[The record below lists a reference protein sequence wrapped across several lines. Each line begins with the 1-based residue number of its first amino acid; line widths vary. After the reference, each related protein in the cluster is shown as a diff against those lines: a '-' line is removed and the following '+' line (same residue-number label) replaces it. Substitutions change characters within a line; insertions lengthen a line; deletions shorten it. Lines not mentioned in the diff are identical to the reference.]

1 MVRDAASS
9 EEERRALEAFLKLM
23 RAAHSVSGALA
34 HALVT
39 ENNLTRTQLG
49 VLEAL
54 LHLGPLSPGE
64 LARKVFRSEANLTT
78 VLDNLE
84 RDGLLTRVTRA
95 TDRRSRTVALTE
107 DGRLLAGSVFPDHA
121 ARITRVMSAL
131 TAAEQEQLGA
141 LCRKLGLA
149 AAS

>member
-1 MVRDAASS
+1 MVLEAARSDD
-9 EEERRALEAFLKLM
+9 ERRALQAFIKLM
-23 RAAHSVSGALA
+23 RASHCVSGSLSR
-34 HALVT
+34 ALVT

-54 LHLGPLSPGE
+54 LHLGPLTPGD

-95 TDRRSRTVALTE
+95 SDRRSRSVELTDE
-107 DGRLLAGSVFPDHA
+107 GRLLVRSVFPDHA
-121 ARITRVMSAL
+121 ARIARVMSAL
-131 TAAEQEQLGA
+131 SAEEQEQLGA